1 MTGAYKKIAFQFKI
15 KLIFITPIK
24 FGFVMRN
31 SHYLMVYIVVP
42 VSTVNSTSCYT
53 LAVQY

>member
-42 VSTVNSTSCYT
+42 VSTVNSTSRYT